1 MGACPRMHGRAA
13 SFACDQPPLEIEL
26 FLEEVEGMKLVY
38 AIVHDEDGPKVM
50 EELNKS
56 GFSVTKLCSS
66 GGFLKAGNTTLL
78 VGIEEESL
86 DTVIDVIKKK
96 SKSRKQII
104 NSSMT
109 PNGMGGM
116 FIPYP
121 VEVVVGGATIF
132 VLDVERF
139 EKV

>member
-1 MGACPRMHGRAA
+1 MRNRNDIIIHG
-13 SFACDQPPLEIEL
+13 
-26 FLEEVEGMKLVY
+26 EVIAMKLVF
-38 AIVHDEDGPKVM
+38 AIVHDEDGQKVM
-50 EELNKS
+50 EELNKG
-56 GFSVTKLCSS
+56 GFSVTKLCST
-66 GGFLKAGNTTLL
+66 GGFLKSGNTTLL
-78 VGIEEESL
+78 VGVEESSL
-86 DTVIDVIKKK
+86 DSVLDIIKKK
-96 SKSRKQII
+96 SKSRKQVI